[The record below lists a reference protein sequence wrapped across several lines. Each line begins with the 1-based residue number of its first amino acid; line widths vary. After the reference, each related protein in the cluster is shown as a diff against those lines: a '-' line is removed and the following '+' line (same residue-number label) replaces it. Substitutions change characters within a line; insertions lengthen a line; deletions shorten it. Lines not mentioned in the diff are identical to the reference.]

1 MVALSYRQ
9 IKRNPKRVSNIEL
22 FTNKYNWDGS
32 KVKKFDNNNP
42 AIALNVL
49 HKKENMEICL
59 LIFQNITQHMK
70 TTYSQ

>member
-9 IKRNPKRVSNIEL
+9 IKRNPKGASNIEP
-22 FTNKYNWDGS
+22 FTNKYNWDVLR
-32 KVKKFDNNNP
+32 VKNFHKSNP

-49 HKKENMEICL
+49 LKKENMEICL
-59 LIFQNITQHMK
+59 LIFQNISQHMK